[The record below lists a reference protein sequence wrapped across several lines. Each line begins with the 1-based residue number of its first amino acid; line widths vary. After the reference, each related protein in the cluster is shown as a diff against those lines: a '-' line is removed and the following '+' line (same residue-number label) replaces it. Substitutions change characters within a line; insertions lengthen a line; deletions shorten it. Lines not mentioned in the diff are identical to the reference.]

1 MKTRFPRLGKVP
13 HGERGNAM
21 LEFAIGATT
30 LVSIFAGTFQFGYTF
45 YQYNLLKNAV
55 ENGATYAALKTY
67 NSATSTPSN
76 DFKTAVQNIVVYGD
90 PGGGSTPIVPGLAT
104 NDVNLNV
111 TFTNGVPTAMT
122 VSISSHTIQ
131 AVFGN
136 TTFTNK
142 PSVTYSYQ
150 GIFQPY

>member
-1 MKTRFPRLGKVP
+1 MKTRFPRLRKAR

-67 NSATSTPSN
+67 NSATSTPSST
-76 DFKTAVQNIVVYGD
+76 FRTAVQNIVVYGD
-90 PGGGSTPIVPGLAT
+90 PAGGSSPIVSGLAPG
-104 NDVNLNV
+104 NVNLNV
-111 TFTNGVPTAMT
+111 TFTNGVPTAMN
-122 VSISSHTIQ
+122 VSISSYTIH

-150 GIFQPY
+150 GIYQPY